1 MFKNPTQRQLGYVSF
16 LWLLGPLGLVI
27 GQPALYG
34 FFFFGLLGL
43 FALFPTKKNNS

>member
-1 MFKNPTQRQLGYVSF
+1 MLKKPTERQLGYVSF

-27 GQPALYG
+27 GQPVLDV

-43 FALFPTKKNNS
+43 FALFPIKKNS